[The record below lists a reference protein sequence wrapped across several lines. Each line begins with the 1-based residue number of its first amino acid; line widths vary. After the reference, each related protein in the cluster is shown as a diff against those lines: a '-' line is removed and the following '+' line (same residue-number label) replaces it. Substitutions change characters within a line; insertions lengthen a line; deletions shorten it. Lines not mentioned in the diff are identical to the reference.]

1 MFSYK
6 NKMQHVYIN
15 YILTTLITFSPQILH
30 VGKFIFTKK
39 IIDKKKIIIKYI
51 KIYIYIQAL

>member
-1 MFSYK
+1 
-6 NKMQHVYIN
+6 MQHVYLN
-15 YILTTLITFSPQILH
+15 YILKKILKSFKKILH

>member
-15 YILTTLITFSPQILH
+15 YIL
-30 VGKFIFTKK
+30 KK
-39 IIDKKKIIIKYI
+39 ILKSFKKYYMLVNLYLQKK
-51 KIYIYIQAL
+51 